1 MTREE
6 EQRRI
11 SIHQLQLQRRFRGRP
26 DGVIS
31 VKAHGEVGS
40 ATLVARRVARQ
51 QEHEGRES
59 LGEELEEVC
68 EEDE

>member
-11 SIHQLQLQRRFRGRP
+11 SIHQLQLHRRFRGRP
-26 DGVIS
+26 GVIS

-40 ATLVARRVARQ
+40 VTLVARMLARQ

-59 LGEELEEVC
+59 LGEELEDVC

>member
-1 MTREE
+1 MIKDD

-26 DGVIS
+26 GETS
-31 VKAHGEVGS
+31 VKAHGDVGS
-40 ATLVARRVARQ
+40 ATLVARRLARQ

-59 LGEELEEVC
+59 ALGEELEVC

>member
-11 SIHQLQLQRRFRGRP
+11 SIHQLQLHRRFRGRP
-26 DGVIS
+26 GVIS

-40 ATLVARRVARQ
+40 VTLVARMLARQ

-59 LGEELEEVC
+59 LGEELEVC